1 MMISATAPMFT
12 ALYARIFL
20 KEKIAIA
27 DILNLIFVF
36 VGIVFIVKPPFIFG
50 DSDTFF
56 EDPEAI
62 YAMIA
67 LIIGSAILQAG
78 VFTILRVLKG
88 KIFNTLEMLL
98 KKLIHHLSIFVRC
111 SLVFDLFC
119 LWKHWIC

>member
-20 KEKIAIA
+20 KEKIAIE

-56 EDPEAI
+56 QDPEAI

-88 KIFNTLEMLL
+88 KNFIKQCNFNFLTYLL
-98 KKLIHHLSIFVRC
+98 SLVRC
-111 SLVFDLFC
+111 SLVFDLLC
-119 LWKHWIC
+119 IWKHWIC

>member
-56 EDPEAI
+56 QDPEAI

-88 KIFNTLEMLL
+88 KNFIKQCNFNFLTYLL
-98 KKLIHHLSIFVRC
+98 SLVRC
-111 SLVFDLFC
+111 SLVFDLLC
-119 LWKHWIC
+119 IWKHWIC

>member
-1 MMISATAPMFT
+1 MRVFLQHLPLADCMMISATAPMFT

-56 EDPEAI
+56 QDPEAI
-62 YAMIA
+62 YAMVA

-88 KIFNTLEMLL
+88 KNFIKQF
-98 KKLIHHLSIFVRC
+98 KISI
-111 SLVFDLFC
+111 
-119 LWKHWIC
+119 I